1 MQEEIMK
8 KFFDVVLFVQRKICA
23 VLLLAMIVVT
33 TIQIVARV
41 ILHVSSA
48 WTEELSRFL
57 MIWITFIGGTGMLIK
72 GEHLAVDFLSSMYTP
87 SARKIARIV
96 NNLIYTFFS
105 GFMLIFGYKLF
116 TNPITMRS
124 LTPALQVPRKW
135 IYVILPVCMVFMV
148 LYSLYDLVLSVR
160 ALSRKNAAE
169 GIKASRG
176 GDGQ

>member
-1 MQEEIMK
+1 MK
-8 KFFDVVLFVQRKICA
+8 KFFDGVLFVQKKICA
-23 VLLLAMIVVT
+23 ILLLAMIVVT

-87 SARKIARIV
+87 PLRKIARIV
-96 NNLIYTFFS
+96 NNLIYAFFS
-105 GFMLIFGYKLF
+105 GFMLVFGYKLF

-124 LTPALQVPRKW
+124 LTPALQVPRRW
-135 IYVILPVCMVFMV
+135 IYIILPFCMIFMI
-148 LYSLYDLVLSVR
+148 LYSFYDLVLSVR
-160 ALSRKNAAE
+160 ALSQKNAAE
-169 GIKASRG
+169 ESKIAQG
-176 GDGQ
+176 GNA

>member
-1 MQEEIMK
+1 MQEETMK

-23 VLLLAMIVVT
+23 VLLLVMTLVT
-33 TIQIVARV
+33 TFQIIARV

-72 GEHLAVDFLSSMYTP
+72 GEHLAVDFLSSMYSP
-87 SARKIARIV
+87 PLRKIARIV

-135 IYVILPVCMVFMV
+135 IYVILPFCMVFMV
-148 LYSLYDLVLSVR
+148 LYSLYDLLLSVK
-160 ALSRKNAAE
+160 ALSRKNDTGEAKVSQE
-169 GIKASRG
+169 GGK
-176 GDGQ
+176 Q